1 MFLHI
6 VVQSLDDD
14 SDLPELEAGGAAN
27 KSDVKIENDSA
38 ERMDTPTVAATT
50 TAENIL
56 LPSMTEQSSTNS
68 VDDNKD
74 SSDAVL

>member
-1 MFLHI
+1 M
-6 VVQSLDDD
+6 DDD

-27 KSDVKIENDSA
+27 KSDVKTENDSA
-38 ERMDTPTVAATT
+38 ERTDTPTVAATS

-56 LPSMTEQSSTNS
+56 LPSTTEQSSTNS
-68 VDDNKD
+68 VDDNNKD